1 MPTVARFRV
10 VSAAGILLMVVFI
23 APNGALADSITF
35 LDVGDALSVET
46 TSTRVFGIDCFP
58 GVEECRVGLSAPPG
72 SIGSFTNIPLPVLGI
87 AEPNTSA
94 QMGSDYLVLSP
105 PNFTTSVLLIFDS
118 FGDSTPMPCS
128 VSGSCE
134 ITETGGIQ
142 LAGSITWFGQS
153 GTITATDEIFFRSD
167 DTEVREP
174 SSMIAMFV
182 VLAAFGVRLH
192 KKASILIS

>member
-10 VSAAGILLMVVFI
+10 VSAVGILLVLSFI

-46 TSTRVFGIDCFP
+46 TSTRVFGINCFQ
-58 GVEECRVGLSAPPG
+58 GVEECRVDLGAPPG
-72 SIGSFTNIPLPVLGI
+72 SIGGFTNIPLPVLGI

-105 PNFTTSVLLIFDS
+105 PNFTTSVMLTFDS

-128 VSGSCE
+128 DSGLCR

-142 LAGSITWFGQS
+142 LAGSITWFDTS
-153 GTITATDEIFFRSD
+153 DIITATDEIFFRSD
-167 DTEVREP
+167 VTEVPEP
-174 SSMIAMFV
+174 SSMIEMFG